1 MKETIRGL
9 GWPLHKIT
17 METDVQRK
25 TIITGDFSNIYI
37 GNVTPKLALSLNTF
51 EQLTLLMVN
60 GPSDFNYETFLSD
73 MPCTLSYHTTGNH
86 FAHPK
91 YSNI

>member
-1 MKETIRGL
+1 MYKGKQISLVTF
-9 GWPLHKIT
+9 P
-17 METDVQRK
+17 
-25 TIITGDFSNIYI
+25 IYI
-37 GNVTPKLALSLNTF
+37 GNVTPKLALSLSTF

-73 MPCTLSYHTTGNH
+73 MPCTLSNHTTGNH

>member
-1 MKETIRGL
+1 MNKFFICRPQCENLTSLAIGGGGGL

-25 TIITGDFSNIYI
+25 TIITGDFPNIYI
-37 GNVTPKLALSLNTF
+37 GNVTPKLALSTFEQFF

-60 GPSDFNYETFLSD
+60 GPSDFNYEIFLSD
-73 MPCTLSYHTTGNH
+73 M
-86 FAHPK
+86 
-91 YSNI
+91 